1 MKLQER
7 RAALHLNQ
15 FIEIQRKM
23 LWSLDDI
30 RVLLSNLYSKEYF
43 LASLEE
49 LGEDHSEEA
58 DSVTLEMITSF
69 FQVLINQIVSAE
81 AY

>member
-23 LWSLDDI
+23 LQSLDDI

-43 LASLEE
+43 LASLK
-49 LGEDHSEEA
+49 DMSEERNQT
-58 DSVTLEMITSF
+58 DSVSLEMITSF

>member
-23 LWSLDDI
+23 LQSLDDI

-43 LASLEE
+43 LASLKDMGEE
-49 LGEDHSEEA
+49 RHQT
-58 DSVTLEMITSF
+58 DSVSLEMITSF